1 MFFKAGK
8 CFASYFFGNGDSTVC
23 QVIYFLSFLVND
35 VNIIHQ
41 DNKMHAFSSTLSKD
55 AWMWY
60 YGLPDKSITSLKNFL
75 EFFFKRWHNGEED
88 IMTALEKG
96 FDQLKR
102 IREQIKQ
109 NLHDD
114 LIEKVYQN
122 SDIVEDLP
130 HDP

>member
-1 MFFKAGK
+1 
-8 CFASYFFGNGDSTVC
+8 
-23 QVIYFLSFLVND
+23 
-35 VNIIHQ
+35 
-41 DNKMHAFSSTLSKD
+41 
-55 AWMWY
+55 MWY
-60 YGLPDKSITSLKNFL
+60 YGLLDKNITSLENFY
-75 EFFFKRWHNGEED
+75 KRWHNGEED
-88 IMTALEKG
+88 MMTSLEKG
-96 FDQLKR
+96 FDLLKR

>member
-1 MFFKAGK
+1 M
-8 CFASYFFGNGDSTVC
+8 
-23 QVIYFLSFLVND
+23 
-35 VNIIHQ
+35 
-41 DNKMHAFSSTLSKD
+41 
-55 AWMWY
+55 
-60 YGLPDKSITSLKNFL
+60 
-75 EFFFKRWHNGEED
+75 
-88 IMTALEKG
+88 MTTLEKD

-130 HDP
+130 HGP